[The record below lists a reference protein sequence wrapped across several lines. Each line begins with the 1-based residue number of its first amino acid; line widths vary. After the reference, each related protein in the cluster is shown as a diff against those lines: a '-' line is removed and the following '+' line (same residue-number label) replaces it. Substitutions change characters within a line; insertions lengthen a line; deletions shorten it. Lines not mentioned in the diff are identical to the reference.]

1 MKAEDLLSEGERA
14 KRHLRIAQA
23 LAQLAKS
30 RRPSLVEVQA
40 ATTRLEAKQPAVAM
54 AIILAHAKR
63 QPLHERGDW
72 LKAAAEALHAYRLGD
87 GADQKEAELAHEHI
101 ERETS
106 LHKAEL
112 ARLEKLRGRF
122 SLALLSVLVTAMV
135 AALIYVGYSFA
146 PRDTAKP
153 NEADKTTTTKKND
166 EMTVAP
172 KANQA
177 KTTAPHTE
185 GKPATEKP
193 TPAEAKKTDKD
204 SKKANSVGK

>member
-14 KRHLRIAQA
+14 KRHLRVAQA
-23 LAQLAKS
+23 LALLTKS
-30 RRPSLVEVQA
+30 RKPSFLEVKA
-40 ATTRLEAKQPAVAM
+40 ATTRLQAKQPAVAM

-63 QPLHERGDW
+63 RPLHERGDW
-72 LKAAAEALHAYRLGD
+72 LDAATEALRAYRLGD

-101 ERETS
+101 EKETS

-112 ARLEKLRGRF
+112 ARIEKMRERF
-122 SLALLSVLVTAMV
+122 SLALLCVLVTAMV

-153 NEADKTTTTKKND
+153 SEAAKTTTTKKND
-166 EMTVAP
+166 EKAVSP
-172 KANQA
+172 KADQA

-185 GKPATEKP
+185 GKPAPEKP
-193 TPAEAKKTDKD
+193 THTEVKKTDKD
-204 SKKANSVGK
+204 SKKANPVGK